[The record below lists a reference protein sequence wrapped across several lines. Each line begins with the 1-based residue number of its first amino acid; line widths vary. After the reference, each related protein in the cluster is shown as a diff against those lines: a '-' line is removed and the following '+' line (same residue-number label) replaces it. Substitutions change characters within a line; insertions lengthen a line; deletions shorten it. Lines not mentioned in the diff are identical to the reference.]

1 MEKVWNEYGDQL
13 AGLTSWSEY
22 ARNRGTFC
30 LQLVKGLCTSGH
42 GRFRMN
48 LKFRHKV
55 FLTFLL
61 NSLIVVVCMI
71 LIGRYFSERHFEEYV
86 SKVEAEMVTKLVDA
100 LSQEYRRSG
109 NFDSVLQDP
118 GLWFGLRWV
127 GPGMPPRTGMTGPPP
142 LHFDLLSAE
151 RERVPPPPGELIPL
165 PPGPPPLHF
174 DPLST
179 EKERVP
185 PPPGELILLPPGP
198 PPQHLAIP
206 PIALF
211 DTEKRPLT
219 AGNSVSQDNY
229 RLTPIKADAQ
239 LVGWLGLRKHERP
252 THHLD
257 VEFLR
262 QQSQIFYAIGAVAL
276 ILAVFVTLVLS
287 RHLLAPVKELETGT
301 RALSFRRFD
310 TRIAVRSNDELG
322 QLAAGFNSM
331 AQALEKH
338 QQTEHQWLVDISH
351 ELRTPLAILR
361 GEIEAMQDGVRKVTR
376 QGLDSLHLEV
386 MHLGRIVS
394 DLHDLSLIE
403 SRSFSSELTAVN
415 PLEIMTETLECFRTR
430 LNQRGIEIDM
440 HETMERDILIPADAD
455 RLKQVFS
462 NLLENTLRYAKVPGF
477 LKISHEVGSGELSV
491 SFEDSGPGVAEESLA
506 HLFDRLYRVDRAR
519 SREHGGSGL
528 GLAICKSIVESFG
541 GKIEASNSP
550 AGGLKVSMVLPRCNG
565 LRL

>member
-1 MEKVWNEYGDQL
+1 
-13 AGLTSWSEY
+13 
-22 ARNRGTFC
+22 
-30 LQLVKGLCTSGH
+30 
-42 GRFRMN
+42 MN

-55 FLTFLL
+55 FLAFLL
-61 NSLIVVVCMI
+61 NSLSIVVCMI

-86 SKVEAEMVTKLVDA
+86 SKVEAEMVTKQVDA
-100 LSQEYRRSG
+100 LSKEYLSRG
-109 NFDSVLQDP
+109 GWDSVLQDP

-127 GPGMPPRTGMTGPPP
+127 GPGMPPRTGMTGPPF
-142 LHFDLLSAE
+142 LHLDPPSKEQE
-151 RERVPPPPGELIPL
+151 RGPPPPGELIPP
-165 PPGPPPLHF
+165 PPGPPPEHM
-174 DPLST
+174 P
-179 EKERVP
+179 
-185 PPPGELILLPPGP
+185 
-198 PPQHLAIP
+198 IP

-211 DTEKRPLT
+211 DAEKRPLT
-219 AGNSVSQDNY
+219 LVDSSSQDSY

-257 VEFLR
+257 DEFIR
-262 QQSQIFYAIGAVAL
+262 QQSHIFYAIGAIAL
-276 ILAVFVTLVLS
+276 ILAVFVTLALS
-287 RHLLAPVKELETGT
+287 RHLLTPVKELETGT

-322 QLAAGFNSM
+322 QLAAGFNAM

-338 QQTEHQWLVDISH
+338 QQTQQQWLVDISH

-361 GEIEAMQDGVRKVTR
+361 GEIEAMQDGVRTVTR
-376 QGLDSLHLEV
+376 QRLDSLHLEV
-386 MHLGRIVS
+386 MHLGRIVR

-403 SRSFSSELTAVN
+403 SRSFSSDLTAVN

-430 LNQRGIEIDM
+430 LNQRGIRLDM
-440 HETMERDILIPADAD
+440 HETIERDILIPADAD

-462 NLLENTLRYAKVPGF
+462 NLLENTLRYAKVPGV
-477 LKISHEVGSGELSV
+477 LRISHEVGSGELAL
-491 SFEDSGPGVAEESLA
+491 SFEDSGPGVPEESLL

-550 AGGLKVSMVLPRCNG
+550 AGGLKVSMVFPRYHVM
-565 LRL
+565 RL